1 MEEPVCLIENNPNE
15 QLRVNQEALKIL
27 QSIQQPV
34 VVVAIVGLYRTGK
47 SYLMNKLA
55 EKKKGFSL
63 GATIQAQ
70 TMGIWMWCLPHP
82 KKPGH
87 TLVLLDT
94 EGLGDVEKSN
104 TANDSWIF
112 ALSILLSSTFV
123 YNSMGTIDQYALE
136 KLQYVTELTKRIK
149 VKSTPAKD
157 SEGEEEDSGD
167 FLRFFPAFVWAV
179 RDFSLLLKL
188 NGKPITEDEYL
199 ENALKRKKD
208 NPEKLDLAKKCIRQY
223 FPSRKCFV
231 FDRPASRRDL
241 EELEDLPES
250 KLNPEFLEQVQ
261 HFCRYIHEQA
271 QAKVIQG
278 GHTVT
283 GTSLGHLV
291 VTYVDAISSGSIPCI
306 ENAVVALAQI
316 ENTAAVHDAITYY
329 EAEMEKH
336 LKLPTETIEELLEV
350 HAQYEK
356 EAIKVFLA
364 RAFKDVNHEYQKELG
379 TQLHAK
385 LLEFCS
391 RNEQASSDRCQAV
404 LLELFQDLEEKF
416 GKGIYSVAGGYLK
429 FLDDQ
434 KEKLE
439 QYHLLP
445 GKGIMA
451 SKALE
456 EFLKSKEA
464 AAQSILQADRTLTE
478 KEKEVEVERVR
489 AEASARE
496 AKLHEQMK
504 EEAIKMAQEKERSY
518 KEHEAQLMAK
528 MEEDRKKIQAEHEMV
543 MNRKLEEQKRLQK
556 EGFEQEVAKLQLQIQ
571 ALQKTLEMQ
580 RNSGGSRRR
589 CCVIQ

>member
-1 MEEPVCLIENNPNE
+1 MDSPRPPSVNMEEPMCLIENNPNE

-55 EKKKGFSL
+55 GKKKGFSL
-63 GATIQAQ
+63 GATIQAE

-82 KKPGH
+82 ENPGH

-104 TANDSWIF
+104 IENDAWIF
-112 ALSILLSSTFV
+112 ALSILLSSTLV
-123 YNSMGTIDQYALE
+123 YNSMGIIDQFALE

-149 VKSTPAKD
+149 VKATATKT
-157 SEGEEEDSGD
+157 SEDGEEESSDD

-179 RDFSLLLKL
+179 RDFTLQLKL
-188 NGKPITEDEYL
+188 NGCPISSDKYL
-199 ENALKRKKD
+199 ENALRRKK
-208 NPEKLDLAKKCIRQY
+208 
-223 FPSRKCFV
+223 V
-231 FDRPASRRDL
+231 
-241 EELEDLPES
+241 
-250 KLNPEFLEQVQ
+250 
-261 HFCRYIHEQA
+261 
-271 QAKVIQG
+271 
-278 GHTVT
+278 
-283 GTSLGHLV
+283 LGHLV
-291 VTYVDAISSGSIPCI
+291 VTYVDTISSGSIPCI

-329 EAEMEKH
+329 EGEIEKH
-336 LKLPTETIEELLEV
+336 LKLPTETIEELLKV

-364 RAFKDVNHEYQKELG
+364 RAFKDDNHDYQKELG
-379 TQLHAK
+379 ERLQSK
-385 LLEFCS
+385 LSELCS
-391 RNEQASSDRCQAV
+391 RNEQASLDRCQAV
-404 LLELFQDLEEKF
+404 LLELFQDLEENF
-416 GKGIYSVAGGYLK
+416 GKGTYSVAGGYLK
-429 FLDDQ
+429 FLDHQ

-456 EFLKSKEA
+456 EFLNSKEA

-478 KEKEVEVERVR
+478 KEEELEVERVR

-496 AKLHEQMK
+496 AKRHEQMK

-528 MEEDRKKIQAEHEMV
+528 MEEDRKKMQAEHEMV
-543 MNRKLEEQKRLQK
+543 MNRKLEEQRRLQK

-571 ALQKTLEMQ
+571 ALQKTVEKPP
-580 RNSGGSRRR
+580 RHHR
-589 CCVIQ
+589 CVIQ